1 MGTQWTIWRQKQC
14 STPLM
19 TRSQVQADTVDD
31 TLGDLEAAQAQLDTV
46 AEEPSKVDDVTQTDA
61 IAVALAAKLAE
72 EDAKVLVNTV
82 ANTLAKVKAVKLCNT
97 LSEVQAH

>member
-1 MGTQWTIWRQKQC
+1 
-14 STPLM
+14 M

-46 AEEPSKVDDVTQTDA
+46 AEEPSKVDDVTKTDA
-61 IAVALAAKLAE
+61 IAAALAAKLAE

-82 ANTLAKVKAVKLCNT
+82 ANTLTKVKAVKLCNT

>member
-1 MGTQWTIWRQKQC
+1 
-14 STPLM
+14 M

-61 IAVALAAKLAE
+61 IAAALAAKLAE

-82 ANTLAKVKAVKLCNT
+82 ANTLTKVKAVKLCNT

>member
-31 TLGDLEAAQAQLDTV
+31 TLGDLEAVQAHD
-46 AEEPSKVDDVTQTDA
+46 EEPSKVDDVTQTGA

-82 ANTLAKVKAVKLCNT
+82 ANTLTKVKAVKLCNT